1 MDYSLR
7 GAKVINKNNLK
18 GIITFIVLFVR
29 ETFPVPQR
37 AAAQTV

>member
-1 MDYSLR
+1 MDYLFTGR
-7 GAKVINKNNLK
+7 KGNKNNLK
-18 GIITFIVLFVR
+18 GIKTFIVLFVR